1 MREHPIPQDI
11 VGYKFHII
19 GNMTLKQFAELA
31 AGALLGLVIY
41 STNLPIP
48 IKWPLICIV
57 IGMGAA
63 AAFLPIEE
71 RPLDHWI
78 TTFIRIMYRP
88 TKFYWQ
94 RVQKIPDA
102 FNFTP
107 NSNTQTQESMVDL
120 SPARRDRIKEYIA
133 SVNYESQD
141 VDSFTLL
148 EQQRLQEI
156 MLAFQSVQ
164 PQQVNIT
171 QMAQKPDLTIKVRSL
186 QQPHGVSGADDA
198 VIVFDQKQREPLLTK
213 HQKSVEEV
221 AINMAVPDTA
231 APEIERQKRDFEA
244 QAVSSQQESAYISSD
259 DTVTAAQPDVANESA
274 MFNSALPFP
283 TKPTQPNKL
292 VGMVLTRANELIPD
306 AIVEVRDEQNKVV
319 RAVKSNALGQFFI
332 TTPLRSGAY
341 SLVVEHDNYQF
352 PTIEMSLNDEIVDPV
367 EIRSLG

>member
-1 MREHPIPQDI
+1 MRDHPIPQDI

-19 GNMTLKQFAELA
+19 GSMTLKQFAELA
-31 AGALLGLVIY
+31 AGALLGLAIY
-41 STNLPIP
+41 STNLPTP
-48 IKWPLICIV
+48 IKWPLICIMV
-57 IGMGAA
+57 GMGAA

-107 NSNTQTQESMVDL
+107 NANTQTQESMVDL

-141 VDSFTLL
+141 MDSFALL

-164 PQQVNIT
+164 PQQVSVT
-171 QMAQKPDLTIKVRSL
+171 QLAQKPDLTIKVRSL
-186 QQPHGVSGADDA
+186 QQPQDYQGVDDT
-198 VIVFDQKQREPLLTK
+198 VVVFDQKQSDSLLTK
-213 HQKSVEEV
+213 HQKTVEEV
-221 AINMAVPDTA
+221 AINMSVPETA
-231 APEIERQKRDFEA
+231 APEIERQKREFEA
-244 QAVSSQQESAYISSD
+244 QASPSLQESAFVSAD
-259 DTVTAAQPDVANESA
+259 DTVATVQPASTSESA
-274 MFNSALPFP
+274 MFNAALPFP
-283 TKPTQPNKL
+283 TAPTQPNKL

-306 AIVEVRDEQNKVV
+306 AIVEVRDEQNRVV

-332 TTPLRSGAY
+332 TTPLRSGGY